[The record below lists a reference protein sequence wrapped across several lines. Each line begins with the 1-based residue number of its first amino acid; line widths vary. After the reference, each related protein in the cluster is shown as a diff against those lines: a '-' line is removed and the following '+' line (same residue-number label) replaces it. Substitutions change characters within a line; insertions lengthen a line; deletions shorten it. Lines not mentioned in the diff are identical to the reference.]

1 MIEAPEARILCRQ
14 LNETVRGK
22 KITDVYTQFS
32 PHKFAWFTGSSEEYA
47 EQLSGKT
54 IPGLGNGVLQDIL
67 YHTHIHPKKKIS
79 ADAMN
84 NLSDATSS
92 VVTMLGFRLAER
104 PADEEHPF
112 GHARYEYLSG
122 LAVSALILI
131 IGVELAKSSL
141 DKVLHPAAVEFGWT
155 TAAVLAGSI
164 LVKLW
169 MSLFNTKL
177 GKTIHSA
184 TLAATAAD
192 SRNDVITTSAVLL
205 AALIEHFTAFRA
217 DGWMGL
223 AVSCFILYSGVGLAK
238 DTISPLLG
246 ENADPELREKIV
258 DNIRACPKVLGFHDL
273 MVHDYG
279 PGQRFASIHVEM
291 DRREDPMECH
301 EILDDLERECL
312 KSHGVH
318 LVIHYDPIVTDDP
331 ELDRMHVRVEQLLHT
346 YDIRLGVH
354 DFRMVPGK
362 GHVNLIFDVVLPT
375 DLRGQE
381 ADITAALEKA
391 LNQNS
396 GVTYYP
402 VITFDQSGF
411 N

>member
-1 MIEAPEARILCRQ
+1 MIQ
-14 LNETVRGK
+14 LLIRTFIRDADNTTSRTVRTAYGNLACLVSVVCNLLLAGGK
-22 KITDVYTQFS
+22 IAVGVL
-32 PHKFAWFTGSSEEYA
+32 TGSVA
-47 EQLSGKT
+47 IT
-54 IPGLGNGVLQDIL
+54 
-67 YHTHIHPKKKIS
+67 
-79 ADAMN
+79 ADGMN
-84 NLSDATSS
+84 NLSDASS
-92 VVTMLGFRLAER
+92 NIVSLVGFKLGAR
-104 PADEEHPF
+104 PADSEHPY

>member
-1 MIEAPEARILCRQ
+1 MTNWLLRTFIKNSDHSEDPKVRAAIGILSGIVGIVCNV
-14 LNETVRGK
+14 LLCGGK
-22 KITDVYTQFS
+22 LAVGI
-32 PHKFAWFTGSSEEYA
+32 ATGSVSI
-47 EQLSGKT
+47 T
-54 IPGLGNGVLQDIL
+54 
-67 YHTHIHPKKKIS
+67 

-155 TAAVLAGSI
+155 TAAVLVGSI

-169 MSLFNTKL
+169 MSLFNTRL
-177 GKTIHSA
+177 SKTIHSA

-258 DNIRACPKVLGFHDL
+258 DNIRACPKVLGFHD
-273 MVHDYG
+273 YG

-301 EILDDLERECL
+301 EIIDDLERECL

-318 LVIHYDPIVTDDP
+318 LVIHYDPVVTNDP

-391 LNQNS
+391 LNQGS
-396 GVTYYP
+396 GVTYYT
-402 VITFDQSGF
+402 VITCDQSNF

>member
-1 MIEAPEARILCRQ
+1 MTNWLLRTFVKNWNQPEDPQ
-14 LNETVRGK
+14 VRASVGIFAGLVGIFCNLLLFGGK
-22 KITDVYTQFS
+22 LAVGLLTASVSIT
-32 PHKFAWFTGSSEEYA
+32 
-47 EQLSGKT
+47 
-54 IPGLGNGVLQDIL
+54 
-67 YHTHIHPKKKIS
+67 
-79 ADAMN
+79 ADALN

-122 LAVSALILI
+122 LAVAALILI
-131 IGVELAKSSL
+131 IGVELGKSSI
-141 DKVLHPAAVEFGWT
+141 DKILHPTPVDFGWV
-155 TAAVLAGSI
+155 TAAVLIGSI
-164 LVKLW
+164 LIKLW

-177 GKTIHSA
+177 GKIIHSA
-184 TLAATAAD
+184 TLTATAAD
-192 SRNDVITTSAVLL
+192 SRNDVITTAAVLT
-205 AALIEHFTAFRA
+205 AALIEHFTAFAA

-223 AVSCFILYSGVGLAK
+223 LVSAFILYSGVGLAK

-258 DNIRACPKVLGFHDL
+258 DKIRACPKVLGFHDL

-291 DRREDPMECH
+291 DRREDPMESH
-301 EILDDLERECL
+301 EIIDDLERECL

-381 ADITAALEKA
+381 DRITASLEQS

-396 GVTYYP
+396 SVRYYP
-402 VITFDQSGF
+402 VITFDQSSF

>member
-1 MIEAPEARILCRQ
+1 MTNWLLRTFIKNSDHPEDPK
-14 LNETVRGK
+14 VRAAVG
-22 KITDVYTQFS
+22 I
-32 PHKFAWFTGSSEEYA
+32 
-47 EQLSGKT
+47 LSGIVGIFCNILLFGGKLAV
-54 IPGLGNGVLQDIL
+54 GLLTRSVSI
-67 YHTHIHPKKKIS
+67 T

-141 DKVLHPAAVEFGWT
+141 DKVLHPADVIINWV
-155 TAAVLAGSI
+155 TAAVLIGSI

-169 MSLFNTKL
+169 MALFNSKL
-177 GKTIHSA
+177 GRIIHSA

-205 AALIEHFTAFRA
+205 ATVIEHFTSFRA

-291 DRREDPMECH
+291 DRREEPMECH
-301 EILDDLERECL
+301 EIIDDLERECL

-396 GVTYYP
+396 GVTHYP
-402 VITFDQSGF
+402 VITFDQSSF

>member
-1 MIEAPEARILCRQ
+1 MTNWLLRTFIKNSDHPEDPK
-14 LNETVRGK
+14 VRAAVG
-22 KITDVYTQFS
+22 I
-32 PHKFAWFTGSSEEYA
+32 
-47 EQLSGKT
+47 LSGIVGIFCNILLFGGKLAV
-54 IPGLGNGVLQDIL
+54 GLLTRSVSI
-67 YHTHIHPKKKIS
+67 T

-141 DKVLHPAAVEFGWT
+141 DKVLHPADVIINWV
-155 TAAVLAGSI
+155 TAAVLIGSI

-169 MSLFNTKL
+169 MALFNSKL
-177 GKTIHSA
+177 GRIIHSA

-205 AALIEHFTAFRA
+205 ATVIEHFTSFRA

-291 DRREDPMECH
+291 DRREEPMECH
-301 EILDDLERECL
+301 EIIDDLERECL

-402 VITFDQSGF
+402 VITFDQSSF

>member
-1 MIEAPEARILCRQ
+1 MTNWLLRTFIKNSDRSEDPKVRAAIGILSGIVGIVCNV
-14 LNETVRGK
+14 LLCGGK
-22 KITDVYTQFS
+22 LAVGI
-32 PHKFAWFTGSSEEYA
+32 ATGSVSI
-47 EQLSGKT
+47 T
-54 IPGLGNGVLQDIL
+54 
-67 YHTHIHPKKKIS
+67 

-155 TAAVLAGSI
+155 TAAVLVGSI

-169 MSLFNTKL
+169 MSLFNTRL
-177 GKTIHSA
+177 SKTIHSA

-301 EILDDLERECL
+301 EIIDDLERECL

-402 VITFDQSGF
+402 VITFDQSSF

>member
-1 MIEAPEARILCRQ
+1 MTNWLLRTFVKNSDHPEDPKVRADVGFLSGIVGILCN
-14 LNETVRGK
+14 LLLFGGK
-22 KITDVYTQFS
+22 LAVGLLTHSVSIT
-32 PHKFAWFTGSSEEYA
+32 
-47 EQLSGKT
+47 
-54 IPGLGNGVLQDIL
+54 
-67 YHTHIHPKKKIS
+67 

-92 VVTMLGFRLAER
+92 VVTILGFRLAER
-104 PADEEHPF
+104 PADNDHPY

-141 DKVLHPAAVEFGWT
+141 DKVLHPADVIINWV
-155 TAAVLAGSI
+155 TAAVLIGSI

-169 MSLFNTKL
+169 MALFNTKL
-177 GKTIHSA
+177 GKIIHSA

-205 AALIEHFTAFRA
+205 ATVIEHFTSFRA

-223 AVSCFILYSGVGLAK
+223 AVSLFILYSGVGLAR

-279 PGQRFASIHVEM
+279 PGQRFASLHVEM

-301 EILDDLERECL
+301 EIIDDLERECL

-318 LVIHYDPIVTDDP
+318 LVIHYDPISTDDP

-346 YDIRLGVH
+346 YDMRLGVH

-362 GHVNLIFDVVLPT
+362 GHVNLIFDVVLPM
-375 DLRGQE
+375 DLRGRE
-381 ADITAALEKA
+381 AEITDCLEKA
-391 LNQNS
+391 LNQGS
-396 GVTYYP
+396 AVTYYP
-402 VITFDQSGF
+402 IITFDQSSF

>member
-1 MIEAPEARILCRQ
+1 MTNWLLRTFIKSSDHSEDPKVRAAIGILSGIVGIVCNV
-14 LNETVRGK
+14 LLCGGK
-22 KITDVYTQFS
+22 LAVGI
-32 PHKFAWFTGSSEEYA
+32 ATGSVSI
-47 EQLSGKT
+47 T
-54 IPGLGNGVLQDIL
+54 
-67 YHTHIHPKKKIS
+67 

-104 PADEEHPF
+104 PADEEHPL

-155 TAAVLAGSI
+155 TAAVLVGSI

-169 MSLFNTKL
+169 MSLFNTRL
-177 GKTIHSA
+177 SKTIHSA

-301 EILDDLERECL
+301 EIIDDLERECL

-318 LVIHYDPIVTDDP
+318 LVIHYDPVVTNDP

-391 LNQNS
+391 LNQGS

-402 VITFDQSGF
+402 VITFDQSSF

>member
-1 MIEAPEARILCRQ
+1 MTNWLLRTFVKNWDQPEDPQ
-14 LNETVRGK
+14 VRASVGVFAGLVGIFCNLLLFGGK
-22 KITDVYTQFS
+22 LAVGLLTASVSIT
-32 PHKFAWFTGSSEEYA
+32 
-47 EQLSGKT
+47 
-54 IPGLGNGVLQDIL
+54 
-67 YHTHIHPKKKIS
+67 
-79 ADAMN
+79 ADALN

-122 LAVSALILI
+122 LAVAALILI
-131 IGVELAKSSL
+131 IGVELGKSSI
-141 DKVLHPAAVEFGWT
+141 DKILHPAPVEFGWV
-155 TAAVLAGSI
+155 TAAVLVGSI
-164 LVKLW
+164 LIKLW

-177 GKTIHSA
+177 GKIIHSA
-184 TLAATAAD
+184 ALAATAAD
-192 SRNDVITTSAVLL
+192 SRNDVITTAAVLT
-205 AALIEHFTAFRA
+205 AALIEHFTAFAA

-223 AVSCFILYSGVGLAK
+223 LVSAFILYSGVGLAK

-258 DNIRACPKVLGFHDL
+258 DKIRACPKVLGFHDL

-301 EILDDLERECL
+301 EIIDDLERECL

-381 ADITAALEKA
+381 DRITASLEKS

-396 GVTYYP
+396 AVRYYP
-402 VITFDQSGF
+402 VITFDQSSF

>member
-1 MIEAPEARILCRQ
+1 MTNWLLRTFIKNSDRSEDPKVRAAIGILSGIVGIVCNV
-14 LNETVRGK
+14 LLCGGK
-22 KITDVYTQFS
+22 LAVGI
-32 PHKFAWFTGSSEEYA
+32 ATGSVSI
-47 EQLSGKT
+47 T
-54 IPGLGNGVLQDIL
+54 
-67 YHTHIHPKKKIS
+67 

-104 PADEEHPF
+104 PADGEHPF

-155 TAAVLAGSI
+155 TAAVLVGSI

-169 MSLFNTKL
+169 MSLFNTRL

-301 EILDDLERECL
+301 EIIDDLERECL

-331 ELDRMHVRVEQLLHT
+331 ELDGMHVRVEQLLHT

-391 LNQNS
+391 LNQSS

-402 VITFDQSGF
+402 VITFDQSSF

>member
-1 MIEAPEARILCRQ
+1 MTNWLLRTFIKNSDHSEDPKVRAAIGILSGIVGIVCNV
-14 LNETVRGK
+14 LLCGGK
-22 KITDVYTQFS
+22 LAVGI
-32 PHKFAWFTGSSEEYA
+32 ATGSVSI
-47 EQLSGKT
+47 T
-54 IPGLGNGVLQDIL
+54 
-67 YHTHIHPKKKIS
+67 

-155 TAAVLAGSI
+155 TAAVLVGSI

-169 MSLFNTKL
+169 MSLFNTRL
-177 GKTIHSA
+177 SKTIHSA

-246 ENADPELREKIV
+246 ENTDPELREKIV

-301 EILDDLERECL
+301 EIIDDLERECL

-318 LVIHYDPIVTDDP
+318 LVIHYDPVVTNDP

-391 LNQNS
+391 LNQGS

-402 VITFDQSGF
+402 VITFDQSSF

>member
-1 MIEAPEARILCRQ
+1 MTNWLLRTFVKNWNQPEDPQ
-14 LNETVRGK
+14 VRASVGVFAGLVGIFCNLLLFGGK
-22 KITDVYTQFS
+22 LAVGLLTASVSIT
-32 PHKFAWFTGSSEEYA
+32 
-47 EQLSGKT
+47 
-54 IPGLGNGVLQDIL
+54 
-67 YHTHIHPKKKIS
+67 
-79 ADAMN
+79 ADALN

-122 LAVSALILI
+122 LAVAALILI
-131 IGVELAKSSL
+131 IGVELGKSSI
-141 DKVLHPAAVEFGWT
+141 DKILHPAPVDFGWV
-155 TAAVLAGSI
+155 TAAVLIGSI
-164 LVKLW
+164 LIKLW

-177 GKTIHSA
+177 GKIIHSA
-184 TLAATAAD
+184 ALTATAAD
-192 SRNDVITTSAVLL
+192 SRNDVITTAAVLA
-205 AALIEHFTAFRA
+205 AALIEHFTAFAA

-223 AVSCFILYSGVGLAK
+223 LVSAFILYSGVGLAK

-258 DNIRACPKVLGFHDL
+258 DKIRACPKVLGFHDL

-301 EILDDLERECL
+301 EIIDDLERECL

-381 ADITAALEKA
+381 GRITALLEQS
-391 LNQNS
+391 LNQN
-396 GVTYYP
+396 GAVRYYP
-402 VITFDQSGF
+402 VITFDQSSF

>member
-1 MIEAPEARILCRQ
+1 MTNWLLRTFIKNSDHSEDPKVRAAIGILSGIVGIVCNV
-14 LNETVRGK
+14 LLCGGK
-22 KITDVYTQFS
+22 LAVGI
-32 PHKFAWFTGSSEEYA
+32 ATGSVSI
-47 EQLSGKT
+47 T
-54 IPGLGNGVLQDIL
+54 
-67 YHTHIHPKKKIS
+67 

-155 TAAVLAGSI
+155 TAAVLVGSI

-169 MSLFNTKL
+169 MSLFNTRL
-177 GKTIHSA
+177 SKTIHSA

-223 AVSCFILYSGVGLAK
+223 AVSFFILYSGVGLAK

-246 ENADPELREKIV
+246 ENTDPELREKIV

-301 EILDDLERECL
+301 EIIDDLERECL

-318 LVIHYDPIVTDDP
+318 LVIHYDPVVTNDP

-391 LNQNS
+391 LNQGS

-402 VITFDQSGF
+402 VITFDQSSF

>member
-1 MIEAPEARILCRQ
+1 MTNWLLRTFVKNSDHPEDPQ
-14 LNETVRGK
+14 VRASVGIFAGLVGIFCNVLLFGGK
-22 KITDVYTQFS
+22 LAVGLLTASVSIT
-32 PHKFAWFTGSSEEYA
+32 
-47 EQLSGKT
+47 
-54 IPGLGNGVLQDIL
+54 
-67 YHTHIHPKKKIS
+67 
-79 ADAMN
+79 ADALN

-92 VVTMLGFRLAER
+92 IVTMLGFRLAER
-104 PADEEHPF
+104 PADEDHPF

-122 LAVSALILI
+122 LAVAALILV

-141 DKVLHPAAVEFGWT
+141 EKVLHPAPVEFGWV
-155 TAAVLAGSI
+155 TAAVLIGSI
-164 LVKLW
+164 AVKLW
-169 MSLFNTKL
+169 MALFNTGL

-184 TLAATAAD
+184 ALTATAAD
-192 SRNDVITTSAVLL
+192 SRNDCITTAAVLA
-205 AALIEHFTAFRA
+205 AALIEHFTGFAA

-223 AVSCFILYSGVGLAK
+223 LVSAFILYSGVGLAK
-238 DTISPLLG
+238 ETISPLLG

-258 DNIRACPKVLGFHDL
+258 DKIRACPKVLGFHDL

-301 EILDDLERECL
+301 EIIDDLERECL

-331 ELDRMHVRVEQLLHT
+331 ELDRMHIRVEQLLHT

-381 ADITAALEKA
+381 DRISAALEQA
-391 LNQNS
+391 LNQDS
-396 GVTYYP
+396 PVRYYP
-402 VITFDQSGF
+402 VITYDQSSF

>member
-1 MIEAPEARILCRQ
+1 MTNWLLRTFIKNSDHSEDPKVRAAIGILSGIVGIVCNV
-14 LNETVRGK
+14 LLCGGK
-22 KITDVYTQFS
+22 LAAGI
-32 PHKFAWFTGSSEEYA
+32 ATGSVSI
-47 EQLSGKT
+47 T
-54 IPGLGNGVLQDIL
+54 
-67 YHTHIHPKKKIS
+67 

-155 TAAVLAGSI
+155 TAAVLVGSI

-169 MSLFNTKL
+169 MSLFNTRL
-177 GKTIHSA
+177 SKTIHSA

-301 EILDDLERECL
+301 EIIDDLERECL

-318 LVIHYDPIVTDDP
+318 LVIHYDPVVTNDP

-391 LNQNS
+391 LNQGS

-402 VITFDQSGF
+402 VITFDQSSF

>member
-1 MIEAPEARILCRQ
+1 MTNWLLRTFIKNSDHSEDPKVRAAIGILSGIVGIVCNV
-14 LNETVRGK
+14 LLCGGK
-22 KITDVYTQFS
+22 LAVGI
-32 PHKFAWFTGSSEEYA
+32 ATGSVSI
-47 EQLSGKT
+47 T
-54 IPGLGNGVLQDIL
+54 
-67 YHTHIHPKKKIS
+67 

-155 TAAVLAGSI
+155 TAAVLVGSI

-169 MSLFNTKL
+169 MSLFNTRL
-177 GKTIHSA
+177 SKTIHSA

-301 EILDDLERECL
+301 EIIDDLERECL

-318 LVIHYDPIVTDDP
+318 LVIHYDPVVTNDP

-381 ADITAALEKA
+381 TDITAALEKA
-391 LNQNS
+391 LNQGS

-402 VITFDQSGF
+402 VITFDQSSF

>member
-1 MIEAPEARILCRQ
+1 MTNWLLRTFIKKSDHPEDPK
-14 LNETVRGK
+14 VRAAVG
-22 KITDVYTQFS
+22 I
-32 PHKFAWFTGSSEEYA
+32 
-47 EQLSGKT
+47 LSGIVGIFCNILLFGGKLAV
-54 IPGLGNGVLQDIL
+54 GLLTRSVSI
-67 YHTHIHPKKKIS
+67 T

-104 PADEEHPF
+104 PADNDHPY

-141 DKVLHPAAVEFGWT
+141 DKVLHPADVIINWV
-155 TAAVLAGSI
+155 TAAVLIGSI

-291 DRREDPMECH
+291 DRREEPMECH
-301 EILDDLERECL
+301 EIIDDLERECL

-402 VITFDQSGF
+402 VITFDQSSF

>member
-1 MIEAPEARILCRQ
+1 MTNWLLRTFVKNSDHPEDPKVRAAIGILSGIVGIVCNV
-14 LNETVRGK
+14 LLCGGK
-22 KITDVYTQFS
+22 LAVGI
-32 PHKFAWFTGSSEEYA
+32 ATGSVSI
-47 EQLSGKT
+47 T
-54 IPGLGNGVLQDIL
+54 
-67 YHTHIHPKKKIS
+67 

-104 PADEEHPF
+104 PADEDHPF

-141 DKVLHPAAVEFGWT
+141 DKVLHPAAVEFGWA
-155 TAAVLAGSI
+155 TAAVLVGSI

-205 AALIEHFTAFRA
+205 AAVIEHFTAFRA

-223 AVSCFILYSGVGLAK
+223 AVSGFILYSGIGLAK
-238 DTISPLLG
+238 ETISPLLG

-301 EILDDLERECL
+301 EIIDDLERECL

-318 LVIHYDPIVTDDP
+318 LVIHYDPVVTDDP

-362 GHVNLIFDVVLPT
+362 GHINLIFDVVLPT
-375 DLRGQE
+375 DLRGRE

-391 LNQNS
+391 LNQGSN
-396 GVTYYP
+396 VTYYP
-402 VITFDQSGF
+402 VITFDQSSF

>member
-1 MIEAPEARILCRQ
+1 MTNWLLRTFIKNSDRSEDPKVRAAIGILSGIVGIVCNV
-14 LNETVRGK
+14 LLCGGK
-22 KITDVYTQFS
+22 LAVGI
-32 PHKFAWFTGSSEEYA
+32 ATGSVSI
-47 EQLSGKT
+47 T
-54 IPGLGNGVLQDIL
+54 
-67 YHTHIHPKKKIS
+67 

-141 DKVLHPAAVEFGWT
+141 DKVLHPAAVEFGWI
-155 TAAVLAGSI
+155 TAAVLGGSI

-169 MSLFNTKL
+169 MSLFNTRL
-177 GKTIHSA
+177 SKTIHSA

-301 EILDDLERECL
+301 EIIDDLERECL

-391 LNQNS
+391 LNQGS

-402 VITFDQSGF
+402 VITFDQSSF